1 MTRQADGRPRMR
13 DIEEHGMIAAA
24 MGWIGT
30 IGSISAYVLLSRGQ
44 WHATSLRY
52 SALNGL
58 AGVLAGSA
66 SAVYGAWP
74 SVVSNLV
81 WSSIAVHSAIVT
93 LHDRRSSER
102 LAEVVRLPVI
112 DDEPEPPTGPQP
124 IVLHA
129 A

>member
-1 MTRQADGRPRMR
+1 
-13 DIEEHGMIAAA
+13 MITVA

-30 IGSISAYVLLSRGQ
+30 IGSISAYVLLSRGR

-52 SALNGL
+52 SALNGA

-74 SVVSNLV
+74 SVGSNLV
-81 WSSIAVHSAIVT
+81 WTGIALHAAVT
-93 LHDRRSSER
+93 TIRGRRSH
-102 LAEVVRLPVI
+102 LAVVEPLLVA
-112 DDEPEPPTGPQP
+112 DDDPEPPTGSQG
-124 IVLHA
+124 VLVA

>member
-1 MTRQADGRPRMR
+1 
-13 DIEEHGMIAAA
+13 MIASV

-30 IGSISAYVLLSRGQ
+30 IGSIAAYVLLSRGR
-44 WHATSLRY
+44 WDATSLRY

-74 SVVSNLV
+74 SVGSNVL
-81 WSSIAVHSAIVT
+81 WTSIALHSAVT
-93 LHDRRSSER
+93 TLRARRSH
-102 LAEVVRLPVI
+102 LAVVEPTPVA
-112 DDEPEPPTGPQP
+112 DHDPEPPTYPRH
-124 IVLHA
+124 VLVA

>member
-1 MTRQADGRPRMR
+1 
-13 DIEEHGMIAAA
+13 MIAAA

-30 IGSISAYVLLSRGQ
+30 IGSICAYVLLSRGR

-52 SALNGL
+52 SALNGV

-74 SVVSNLV
+74 SVASNV
-81 WSSIAVHSAIVT
+81 IWTCIAVSSATGT
-93 LHDRRSSER
+93 LRVRRSR
-102 LAEVVRLPVI
+102 PAAVVRRLPVV
-112 DDEPEPPTGPQP
+112 DHDPEPPTGPQP
-124 IVLHA
+124 VLLTA

>member
-1 MTRQADGRPRMR
+1 MK

-52 SALNGL
+52 SALNGV
-58 AGVLAGSA
+58 AGVLAGGA

-74 SVVSNLV
+74 SVVSNLL
-81 WSSIAVHSAIVT
+81 WSGIALHSALVT
-93 LHDRRSSER
+93 LHGRRSADR
-102 LAEVVRLPVI
+102 LADVVRLPVI
-112 DDEPEPPTGPQP
+112 DHDPEPPTGPQP
-124 IVLHA
+124 VLLRA